1 MKIKDM
7 FRDGKQVFSLEVFPP
22 KRDYPIETIYNTL
35 DELQDI
41 HPDFI
46 SVTYGASGSERGSR
60 TFDIA
65 SQIKKKYGIE
75 SASHLTCVNT
85 TKDEI
90 AEMLDILEADGIDNI
105 MALRGDDIPVDSL
118 PDEFPHASDL
128 ISFIRSTGHNFGI
141 SGACYPE
148 THMNSSSQV
157 EDIINLKKKVDAGAE
172 HLMSQLFFDNG
183 VFYDFLEKA
192 RIAGINVPI
201 EAGIMPV
208 VNVKQITRLV
218 SLCGAS
224 IPPKFAKMMQRYEDD
239 PEAIMDAGIAYAVDQ
254 IVDLLSQGVDG
265 IHLYTMNKPEVAR
278 RINDSVKHLF
288 HK

>member
-7 FRDGKQVFSLEVFPP
+7 FKDCRQVFSLEIFPP
-22 KRDYPIETIYNTL
+22 KRDYPVETIYRTL
-35 DELQDI
+35 DELKDI
-41 HPDFI
+41 QPDFI
-46 SVTYGASGSERGSR
+46 SVTYGASGSERGER

-65 SQIKKKYGIE
+65 SQIKKRYGIE
-75 SASHLTCVNT
+75 SASHLTCVNAT
-85 TKDEI
+85 RPEI
-90 AEMLDILEADGIDNI
+90 AELLDILEDDGVENI
-105 MALRGDDIPVDSL
+105 MALRGDDV
-118 PDEFPHASDL
+118 PDETKEDDFRYASDL
-128 ISFIRSTGHNFGI
+128 ISFIKSTDHDFGI

-148 THMNSSSQV
+148 THMNSRNQI
-157 EDIINLKKKVDAGAE
+157 EDIMNLKKKVDAGAE

-224 IPPKFAKMMQRYEDD
+224 IPPKFAKMMARYEDD

-265 IHLYTMNKPEVAR
+265 IHLYTMNKPEVAKR
-278 RINDSVKHLF
+278 MIFLPEKS
-288 HK
+288 